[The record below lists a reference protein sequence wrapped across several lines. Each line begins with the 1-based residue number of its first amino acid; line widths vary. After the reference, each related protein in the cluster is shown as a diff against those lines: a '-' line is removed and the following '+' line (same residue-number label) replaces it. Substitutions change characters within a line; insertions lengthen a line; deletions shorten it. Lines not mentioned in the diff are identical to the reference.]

1 MVKIFNFERNTK
13 EFSANTYVVGK
24 IGNSCLVV
32 DLGSTDDE
40 VYDYIDT
47 HYSKVAGILL
57 THAHFDHIRGIPAL
71 LKHFKDNIPIYLNSA
86 DWPLLSDSS
95 LNSCALTG
103 EKVKININPI
113 DIKDGEE
120 LSISNY
126 KVKVIATP
134 FHTEGSVCYLF
145 SDDNA
150 IFTGDTLFKG
160 AIGRIDQPTSAPNK
174 VDSSLRKLLTL
185 RKTLVVY
192 PGHGPITRL
201 DNEEKTNPFLINLKK
216 QTSFSQTKREVLAS
230 LFLVFSDEVS

>member
-95 LNSCALTG
+95 LNSCAL
-103 EKVKININPI
+103 
-113 DIKDGEE
+113 
-120 LSISNY
+120 
-126 KVKVIATP
+126 
-134 FHTEGSVCYLF
+134 
-145 SDDNA
+145 
-150 IFTGDTLFKG
+150 
-160 AIGRIDQPTSAPNK
+160 
-174 VDSSLRKLLTL
+174 
-185 RKTLVVY
+185 
-192 PGHGPITRL
+192 
-201 DNEEKTNPFLINLKK
+201 
-216 QTSFSQTKREVLAS
+216 
-230 LFLVFSDEVS
+230 